1 MGTPGCLSRMQ
12 AANDAVAMARR
23 LITALSLAALALT
36 APAAMASDIFTVA
49 GTGVPGFAGDG
60 GRATTADLHYP
71 GDVEPTA
78 DGGYLIAD
86 YSNRVVRRVSA
97 TGKIRTVAGTP
108 GVGGY
113 AGDGGQATAAL
124 LSGPTAVIETRDGGF
139 LIADSTNHCVRKVSA
154 TGIITTVAGTGVAG
168 SRGDGGPATSA
179 RLRKPGGVA
188 VASDKSLLIAD
199 SGNDRIRRVASDGT
213 ITTVAGTGT
222 RGYSGDGGPATR
234 AQLYV
239 PLGLV
244 ATPDGGFLFADKAN
258 HAVRWVSSGGTIATV
273 AGRGAV
279 GFSGDGGRATSA
291 QLAGPSDVALLP
303 TGGFLIA
310 DTSNHVIR
318 RVGSWKGGKI
328 DTAAGTG
335 IAGFSGD
342 GGAARRARMNHPA
355 AVATRADGSVLIADI
370 ENHRIRLVEP
380 LDEGSD
386 WLDDFGRGG
395 R

>member
-1 MGTPGCLSRMQ
+1 MQ
-12 AANDAVAMARR
+12 AADEAVGMARR
-23 LITALSLAALALT
+23 LITALSLAALALP

-60 GRATTADLHYP
+60 GRATAADLHYP
-71 GDVEPTA
+71 GDVEPTV

-328 DTAAGTG
+328 DTVAGTG

-342 GGAARRARMNHPA
+342 GVAARRARMNHPA

>member
-1 MGTPGCLSRMQ
+1 
-12 AANDAVAMARR
+12 MARR
-23 LITALSLAALALT
+23 LITALSLAALALP

-60 GRATTADLHYP
+60 GRATAADLHYP

-124 LSGPTAVIETRDGGF
+124 LSGPTAVVETRDGGF
-139 LIADSTNHCVRKVSA
+139 LIADSTNHCVRKVSP

-222 RGYSGDGGPATR
+222 
-234 AQLYV
+234 
-239 PLGLV
+239 
-244 ATPDGGFLFADKAN
+244 
-258 HAVRWVSSGGTIATV
+258 
-273 AGRGAV
+273 V

-342 GGAARRARMNHPA
+342 GGPARRARMNYPA
-355 AVATRADGSVLIADI
+355 AVATRADGSVLIADT

-380 LDEGSD
+380 LGDGSE